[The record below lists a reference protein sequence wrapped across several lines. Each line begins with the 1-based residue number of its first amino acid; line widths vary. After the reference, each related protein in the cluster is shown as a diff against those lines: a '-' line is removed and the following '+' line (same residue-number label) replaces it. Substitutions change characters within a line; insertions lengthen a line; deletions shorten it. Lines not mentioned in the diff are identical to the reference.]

1 MGLDYQPLS
10 VSDLFNHNHYYSVPK
25 YQRGYS
31 WGSEQ
36 VRELLDDLLE
46 AFAEHQEEPY
56 LLGQIIV
63 CPTNP
68 KSNEI
73 DNSLIQWDLIDG
85 QQRCTT
91 LYLILLS
98 ILNVLDEM
106 PPEQITPRDK
116 VRLNLLGMET
126 KILDTNDN
134 VLPRIRVASNGEFF
148 LLDILLGRPIQI
160 PVGPTQKNLSVAKE
174 EIDAFLGKNFVPGKG
189 EKLTEFVDYVL
200 EKVFIVR
207 LALESDSQ
215 AMRVFQKVN
224 NRGLTLDDAD
234 LIKSYLFQK
243 VKSDKEFENLAEMW
257 DSATMTMSTAR
268 LRRVQSME
276 FLMKAL
282 IGIRTGESVSTSKL
296 YSRWVKLLDTEDEV
310 QDLAAK
316 LPASARHLVRISKG
330 HIPQNDQKTDLSFGT
345 YMQSWIQQFEIL
357 LAGSKIE
364 VPEYEILLRMVEDR
378 TMLSYWAKEPSQDFE
393 RIIHPWAKAVS
404 ELEAKPS
411 KSEIFKTAAGALSR
425 FDELSEAAYRGILNL
440 SYSIPAHRDRIRY
453 VLARVNQSF
462 QAGFEVNVRPLREY
476 MTTSKNAE
484 PGYDLD
490 HIFPKSQGQRA
501 AWVSS
506 EEKNKKYGVEDRSEK
521 SIHSIGNIVLLYN
534 EPNAQ
539 QGDALPWEQEKLE
552 NLANGQLFANALLT
566 EQSFWPGYKNANGKL
581 SKAQEIYPPEAQKW
595 TEDSV
600 DRRAD
605 FYWNILLSEIKKNFN
620 IT

>member
-10 VSDLFNHNHYYSVPK
+10 VSDLFNHNHYYAVPK

-68 KSNEI
+68 KNKEI
-73 DNSLIQWDLIDG
+73 DSSLIQWDLIDG

-98 ILNVLDEM
+98 ILNILEDI
-106 PPEQITPRDK
+106 PAEQVNPRDK

-126 KILDTNDN
+126 KVLDTKDN
-134 VLPRIRVASNGEFF
+134 VLPRIRVASNGQDF
-148 LLDILLGRPIQI
+148 LSDILDGSPSQTPI
-160 PVGPTQKNLSVAKE
+160 GPTQKNLSIAKE
-174 EIDAFLGKNFVPGKG
+174 EIDSFLGKNFVPGKG

-234 LIKSYLFQK
+234 LIKNYLFQK
-243 VKSDKEFENLAEMW
+243 VQSDREFENLAEMW
-257 DSATMTMSTAR
+257 DSATNTVSTAR

-296 YSRWVKLLDTEDEV
+296 YSRWVKLLETEDDV
-310 QDLAAK
+310 QELAAK
-316 LPASARHLVRISKG
+316 LPSSARHLVRISKG

-345 YMQSWIQQFEIL
+345 NMQSWIQQFEIL

-404 ELEAKPS
+404 ELEVKPS
-411 KSEIFKTAAGALSR
+411 MSEILKTAEGALVR
-425 FDELSEAAYRGILNL
+425 FDELSEAAFRGILNL
-440 SYSIPAHRDRIRY
+440 SYSVPAHRDRIRY

-462 QAGFEVNVRPLREY
+462 QASFEVTARPLREF
-476 MTTSKNAE
+476 MTTSKNGE

-490 HIFPKSQGQRA
+490 HIFPKSQAQRA
-501 AWVSS
+501 AWVPS
-506 EEKNKKYGVEDRSEK
+506 EDKNKKFGNEDRSEK
-521 SIHSIGNIVLLYN
+521 SIHSIGNIILLYN

-552 NLANGQLFANALLT
+552 NLANGQLYVNSLLT
-566 EQSFWPGYKNANGKL
+566 EEKYWPGYKNANGKL
-581 SKAQEIYPPEAQKW
+581 SKIQKTYPPEAHEW

-600 DRRAD
+600 DRRAE
-605 FYWNILLSEIKKNFN
+605 FYWSVLLADIKKNFN
-620 IT
+620 IY

>member
-1 MGLDYQPLS
+1 
-10 VSDLFNHNHYYSVPK
+10 
-25 YQRGYS
+25 
-31 WGSEQ
+31 
-36 VRELLDDLLE
+36 
-46 AFAEHQEEPY
+46 
-56 LLGQIIV
+56 
-63 CPTNP
+63 
-68 KSNEI
+68 
-73 DNSLIQWDLIDG
+73 
-85 QQRCTT
+85 
-91 LYLILLS
+91 
-98 ILNVLDEM
+98 
-106 PPEQITPRDK
+106 
-116 VRLNLLGMET
+116 
-126 KILDTNDN
+126 
-134 VLPRIRVASNGEFF
+134 
-148 LLDILLGRPIQI
+148 
-160 PVGPTQKNLSVAKE
+160 
-174 EIDAFLGKNFVPGKG
+174 
-189 EKLTEFVDYVL
+189 
-200 EKVFIVR
+200 
-207 LALESDSQ
+207 
-215 AMRVFQKVN
+215 
-224 NRGLTLDDAD
+224 
-234 LIKSYLFQK
+234 
-243 VKSDKEFENLAEMW
+243 
-257 DSATMTMSTAR
+257 
-268 LRRVQSME
+268 
-276 FLMKAL
+276 
-282 IGIRTGESVSTSKL
+282 
-296 YSRWVKLLDTEDEV
+296 
-310 QDLAAK
+310 
-316 LPASARHLVRISKG
+316 
-330 HIPQNDQKTDLSFGT
+330 
-345 YMQSWIQQFEIL
+345 MQSWIQQFEIL

-476 MTTSKNAE
+476 MTTSKNGEA
-484 PGYDLD
+484 GYDLD

-506 EEKNKKYGVEDRSEK
+506 EEKNKKFGVEDRSEK